1 MFGLVF
7 ATALLAGGVGGM
19 TVTQFVYAD
28 DGPFN
33 DNRIIN
39 DVTIPTNL
47 GDVVVFSGGVGEIGT
62 DVQVAVPDKTGYTK
76 DKKTVTAHVN
86 SDGTITTS
94 EKVTYTKAK
103 VGDVVTGEVTVQSN
117 LFPLILPVTGDVGSS
132 VKVDVPSMKGYRADK
147 SFVTVSI
154 SNTGEFSTKDSVVY
168 TKIGSDSSSTGSG
181 DTGSD
186 STGSTTGSGN
196 TSTDSSSTGTGSTST
211 GSTEFTGD
219 KSSVIT
225 CDASSTA
232 SSSGVVT
239 TAGADNASATK
250 IGQAAD
256 ANANKGNKNLKKYP
270 QAGEKDDNSAAS
282 IALGAS
288 SLLGALGLGFLKKRA

>member
-154 SNTGEFSTKDSVVY
+154 SNTVNSQLRIQLYTLRLVV
-168 TKIGSDSSSTGSG
+168 IPVVLDQ
-181 DTGSD
+181 
-186 STGSTTGSGN
+186 
-196 TSTDSSSTGTGSTST
+196 
-211 GSTEFTGD
+211 
-219 KSSVIT
+219 VILVLI
-225 CDASSTA
+225 AQ
-232 SSSGVVT
+232 
-239 TAGADNASATK
+239 
-250 IGQAAD
+250 GQQ
-256 ANANKGNKNLKKYP
+256 LV
-270 QAGEKDDNSAAS
+270 QAILARTVQVLEQVQRP
-282 IALGAS
+282 LVRL
-288 SLLGALGLGFLKKRA
+288 SLLATRVL